1 MSSLTSFMDSMSVIW
16 LWSVVVL
23 FQRSLITSLIW
34 HFMSGCLILNEPGY
48 VLKGLPILQ
57 GNSHSM
63 LISVI
68 SMINDYLCTPL
79 LILQLWSASRLSEWK
94 LKTECPECWQGC
106 HYLQVT
112 FHLPSQLGWANHTH
126 GQLPAI
132 IPYSKVKV
140 MLWNL
145 WVLYEPYYYYHTA
158 SSILQ
163 FMPPPTCT
171 ITWNSK
177 DHDVNSLG
185 SVRTRLLSYSIQHS
199 PNHAQPQV
207 Q

>member
-1 MSSLTSFMDSMSVIW
+1 VCNTSS
-16 LWSVVVL
+16 
-23 FQRSLITSLIW
+23 RSLITSLIR
-34 HFMSGCLILNEPGY
+34 HFKSGCLILVEPGY

-57 GNSHSM
+57 SNSHSM

-68 SMINDYLCTPL
+68 SMINVYLCTPL
-79 LILQLWSASRLSEWK
+79 LILQLRSTSRLSEWK
-94 LKTECPECWQGC
+94 LKTGCPECSQGC

-132 IPYSKVKV
+132 IPYSKVKI

-145 WVLYEPYYYYHTA
+145 WVLYEPDYYHTA

-163 FMPPPTCT
+163 IMHLPTFT
-171 ITWNSK
+171 ITCNSK

-185 SVRTRLLSYSIQHS
+185 SVQTRLLSYSIQHS
-199 PNHAQPQV
+199 PNHAHPQV